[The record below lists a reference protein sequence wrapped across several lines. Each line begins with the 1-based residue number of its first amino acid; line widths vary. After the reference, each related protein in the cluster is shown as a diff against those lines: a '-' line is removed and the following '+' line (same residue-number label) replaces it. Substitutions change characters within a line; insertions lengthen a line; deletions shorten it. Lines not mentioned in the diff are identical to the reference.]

1 MSKDST
7 ALGSEHFA
15 YITAHTTPEDRLL
28 AELRTAAAAAGLPAI
43 HIAAEQAAFL
53 QILLA
58 LCKARDVVE
67 VGTLGGYSAIAMA
80 RALPPGGKVRT
91 IEFEPKHAEFARA
104 WIARSDVNDRVE
116 VLLGDGRQVLPTLAG
131 DSADAIFID
140 ADKQGYPT
148 YLQQGLRIVRRGG
161 LIMADNALAF
171 GELLDG
177 SSRDAS
183 VLAIRKFNDLVAAT
197 AGLRAVIVPLGDGCW
212 VGIRQ

>member
-43 HIAAEQAAFL
+43 HLAAEQAAFL
-53 QILLA
+53 QVLLA
-58 LCKARDVVE
+58 LWKARDVVE

-116 VLLGDGRQVLPTLAG
+116 V
-131 DSADAIFID
+131 
-140 ADKQGYPT
+140 
-148 YLQQGLRIVRRGG
+148 
-161 LIMADNALAF
+161 
-171 GELLDG
+171 
-177 SSRDAS
+177 
-183 VLAIRKFNDLVAAT
+183 
-197 AGLRAVIVPLGDGCW
+197 
-212 VGIRQ
+212 